1 MASPTSAT
9 SSGSISISLQNS
21 GSEENRQH
29 VTDERKRKRMVSNR
43 ESARR
48 SRMRKQK
55 HLDDLNAQ
63 VNQLRA
69 ENNHTLSNM
78 NLVTQLCLNIESENS
93 VLRAQMSE
101 LNHRLQALNDIVNYI
116 DSNRLTAAGSEM
128 EDYYDEDGMMMM
140 MMNGGELLK
149 PWSLNHGN
157 EPVMANIP
165 DVFMMY

>member
-9 SSGSISISLQNS
+9 SSGSISVSLQNS
-21 GSEENRQH
+21 ASEENRQH
-29 VTDERKRKRMVSNR
+29 ETDERKRKRMVSNR

-69 ENNHTLSNM
+69 ENNHILSNI

-93 VLRAQMSE
+93 VLKAQMSE
-101 LNHRLQALNDIVNYI
+101 LNHRLQALNNIINYI
-116 DSNRLTAAGSEM
+116 GSNRITAAGSEM
-128 EDYYDEDGMMMM
+128 EDCNDEDGMMT
-140 MMNGGELLK
+140 MNGGEFLRH
-149 PWSLNHGN
+149 WSLNHVN
-157 EPVMANIP
+157 EPVMANFP
-165 DVFMMY
+165 DVFMY